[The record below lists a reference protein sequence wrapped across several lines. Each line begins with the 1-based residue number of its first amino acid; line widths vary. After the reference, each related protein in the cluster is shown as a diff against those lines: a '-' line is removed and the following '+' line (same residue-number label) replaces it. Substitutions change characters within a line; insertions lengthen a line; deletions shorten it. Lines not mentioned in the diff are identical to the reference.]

1 MNQQSPYIT
10 GFFFPLKIT
19 VLFLFSA
26 LKAPG
31 VKKFLGLP
39 ELPVAPASTT
49 PPSSFDLLEALKQQ
63 VAARQEPASPL
74 PVEPSSKPGVQR
86 ISPASVLSQRL
97 RSLEKQVKGRKKN
110 NNKR

>member
-1 MNQQSPYIT
+1 
-10 GFFFPLKIT
+10 
-19 VLFLFSA
+19 
-26 LKAPG
+26 
-31 VKKFLGLP
+31 
-39 ELPVAPASTT
+39 VAPASTT

-74 PVEPSSKPGVQR
+74 PVEPSSKPGVPR